1 MKRRVLVDTGPLV
14 AILSSGDE
22 HHAAC
27 VKVLHQ
33 LPGPL
38 FSCWPVITEAV
49 WLLRSHP
56 AGVQQLLRSCFSEKP
71 GGFLEL
77 LPLAGA
83 EASAVA
89 EVMKQYQDIRPQL
102 ADAALVYL
110 AGPRRDRHDLHSGPA
125 RFWRVSLC
133 PKTGFSHSAMS
144 PERNFRV
151 IAALRNSMNE
161 AETRIEHI
169 IPR

>member
-14 AILSSGDE
+14 AILSSVDE

-27 VKVLHQ
+27 VKALHQ

-56 AGVQQLLRSCFSEKP
+56 PAFQQLLRSCFSEKA

-83 EASAVA
+83 EASAIA
-89 EVMKQYQDIRPQL
+89 EVMKEYQDIRPQL
-102 ADAALVYL
+102 ADAALLYL
-110 AGPRRDRHDLHSGPA
+110 ADREGIDTVFTLDRRDFGVYR
-125 RFWRVSLC
+125 
-133 PKTGFSHSAMS
+133 SAHK
-144 PERNFRV
+144 RAFRIV
-151 IAALRNSMNE
+151 
-161 AETRIEHI
+161 
-169 IPR
+169 P